1 MRRVWM
7 PVVGNLDPSNP
18 RVSSSPPAPRF
29 LKSWTI
35 KRAFMA
41 TSGLF
46 VVRLRSTNCI
56 EIQPSSS
63 THDPLCFKL
72 HDYSLN
78 SKIII
83 ALCDT
88 SHNQNK
94 VAWISPYFLLW
105 NSFSKYRHELMI
117 WGSIRIPI
125 PEIFCKT
132 RSFQGGHI
140 YHNFLKINTW
150 QIRLISA
157 YIDMTRRTRRI
168 KRERR

>member
-7 PVVGNLDPSNP
+7 QVVGNLDPSTP

-41 TSGLF
+41 TSGLC

-63 THDPLCFKL
+63 TQDPHCFKL

-83 ALCDT
+83 ALCDK

-105 NSFSKYRHELMI
+105 NSFSKYRHELMK
-117 WGSIRIPI
+117 WGSIRIPF
-125 PEIFCKT
+125 PEMFCKT
-132 RSFQGGHI
+132 RSFLEI
-140 YHNFLKINTW
+140 CYK
-150 QIRLISA
+150 
-157 YIDMTRRTRRI
+157 TRRTCI
-168 KRERR
+168 S